1 MTGKHLSPFSSP
13 TRYLLFTGLLFLNL
27 PVFAQQGA
35 GKKPG
40 YPVLPDH
47 PLNVIL
53 MIGDGM
59 GLAQISSALYA
70 NYNQLALEQFPIVGF
85 HKSYAYDQLVTDSA
99 AGATAFDALHVA
111 CAIHAGAALFV
122 TTDDRL
128 LRIVQR
134 RTDIRAQLPQE
145 ALATLE
151 HWYEN

>member
-1 MTGKHLSPFSSP
+1 MLIYLDVCCFNRPWDDQLSARVRLE
-13 TRYLLFTGLLFLNL
+13 TEAKLLLQER
-27 PVFAQQGA
+27 VRSGA
-35 GKKPG
+35 ASLVWS
-40 YPVLPDH
+40 YVLTYENNFNPH
-47 PLNVIL
+47 RERRETI
-53 MIGDGM
+53 
-59 GLAQISSALYA
+59 AAWQ
-70 NYNQLALEQFPIVGF
+70 QLALSTVQASEAVVAIAEQI
-85 HKSYAYDQLVTDSA
+85 QA
-99 AGATAFDALHVA
+99 AGATAFDALHVG